1 MQLCLEQSLR
11 HGKPRHLPLHKGGT
25 SSVTLRV
32 PPVSLR
38 LWSGEIRYANSDGSD
53 SPLDCHSIPRRRF
66 ATQEGKAYLSLTW
79 RRQCGTWRSQ
89 RATPLPGSL
98 YIHFSKTK
106 KFKIFIY
113 AAAPRILRFGRRLG
127 KTPAVIEFARLCHNC
142 SVRNFPLSCSLGQ
155 PTRTLC
161 ISPFTPSIL
170 RNAVLPDCSVRLIAS
185 FA

>member
-1 MQLCLEQSLR
+1 MHGFAAYPPASADEISLPFS
-11 HGKPRHLPLHKGGT
+11 GKGDR
-25 SSVTLRV
+25 LR
-32 PPVSLR
+32 
-38 LWSGEIRYANSDGSD
+38 WM
-53 SPLDCHSIPRRRF
+53 RF
-66 ATQEGKAYLSLTW
+66 PTREV
-79 RRQCGTWRSQ
+79 
-89 RATPLPGSL
+89 

-127 KTPAVIEFARLCHNC
+127 KTPAVIESARLCHNC
-142 SVRNFPLSCSLGQ
+142 SVRNFPLSCSLGH

-170 RNAVLPDCSVRLIAS
+170 RYAVLPDCSVRLIAS